1 MFVDDVEVKRLD
13 VGAGYVVVVV
23 VVVVVVKGVVN
34 VVINVRLVDRSV
46 FVWI

>member
-1 MFVDDVEVKRLD
+1 MFVDDAEVKRLD
-13 VGAGYVVVVV
+13 VGAGYVVGDVVV
-23 VVVVVVKGVVN
+23 VVMGVVD